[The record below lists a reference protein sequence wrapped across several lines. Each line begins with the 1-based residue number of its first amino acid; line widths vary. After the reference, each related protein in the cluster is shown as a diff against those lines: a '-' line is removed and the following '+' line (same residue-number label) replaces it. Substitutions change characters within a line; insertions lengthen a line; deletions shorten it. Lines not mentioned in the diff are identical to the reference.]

1 MDDGVKARMPVI
13 DAQDCV
19 DNLSVVFEIDQYQA
33 RALLPGTVEIQYLVP
48 FVGESLH
55 DAPAELSA
63 SACDNNS
70 HL

>member
-1 MDDGVKARMPVI
+1 MPVI
-13 DAQDCV
+13 DAEDCV